1 MAYAVII
8 TIAVA
13 ALLLGLIGGGAL
25 LARRAV
31 GAASRGESV
40 FGAWRWHP
48 NQLGWLLVLVVPVAA
63 FFLWRVFPIFLF
75 LPIVVPFFLRWR
87 GRGGR
92 PFNWRSRR
100 RQRPSSNGHR
110 EGDDQTIEGTYRS
123 LDDE

>member
-13 ALLLGLIGGGAL
+13 ALLLAIIGGVAL

-31 GAASRGESV
+31 GAASGGESP
-40 FGAWRWHP
+40 FGGWRWHP
-48 NQLGWLLVLVVPVAA
+48 NQLGMLLLVVVPVAA
-63 FFLWRVFPIFLF
+63 FLLWRVFPVFLF
-75 LPIVVPFFLRWR
+75 LPIIVPFFLRWR

-92 PFNWRSRR
+92 PFTWRSGRQ
-100 RQRPSSNGHR
+100 QRPSSNGHR
-110 EGDDQTIEGTYRS
+110 QGDDQTIEGTYRS